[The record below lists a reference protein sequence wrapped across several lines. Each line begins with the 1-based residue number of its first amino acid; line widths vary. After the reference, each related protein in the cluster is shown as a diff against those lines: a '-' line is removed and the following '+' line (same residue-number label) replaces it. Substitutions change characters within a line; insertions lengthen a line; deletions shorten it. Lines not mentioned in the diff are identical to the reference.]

1 LNSFFQ
7 DLRYGVRMLAKSP
20 GFTFVALLTLAL
32 GIGANT
38 AIFSIVDAVLLR
50 PLPYKDA
57 SRLVNLHSTLTYFP
71 QFHLG
76 ESPADFV
83 DIRAQN
89 QFFDSMAMYRMS
101 AMNLTGEGNPEE
113 ISAGAVSADLF
124 PMLGVRPFGGR
135 WFIEEEEQPG
145 KDSTAIL
152 SHGLWQRRFG
162 ADPGAMGKH
171 LTLNGKLYTIV
182 GIMPSGFRF
191 PQKTDLWIP
200 LALAPADWRE
210 REMHGTEVLAK
221 LKPGVEL
228 PRVQAELNTIAS
240 RLANQYPNVDQGLGL
255 LVVPLQEAS
264 VGGVRPALL
273 VLLGAVGFVLL
284 IACANVGNLTLAR
297 SLKRQR
303 EMAIR
308 ATLGAS
314 RSRIARQLLVESLLL
329 ALTGGALG
337 LLLAMWGVDALRS
350 FAPANTPRLDELRVD
365 PGVLWFS
372 FAISALAGIL
382 FGLVPAVQSSRP
394 DLNSSLKEHG
404 AAPSGKFEHHR
415 LRSVLVVSEVALA
428 LVLLT
433 GSALAIQ
440 SFSRLTSVNPGFRTD
455 HLLTLSIHLPSSKY
469 PKDSQQINFA
479 QQLLEKV
486 KPLPGVIS
494 VAGASM
500 PYLRGRMS
508 LSTIQIEGAPSRSD
522 SSSDNVE
529 FKAISPGLFETMG
542 IRLLKGRDFDSHD
555 VAGTLRIV
563 AVSESL
569 AHRYWPGAN
578 PIGKRVSLD
587 QDPDGHPIWSEVV
600 GVVSDTRDIHFDV
613 APKAVVYVPLLQ
625 IGSGQIIL
633 IVRTT
638 ADPVALAAAVRSQV
652 WAVDPDQPITDLL
665 TMEQVVSESVAAPR
679 FRTLLL
685 GIFAGL
691 GLVLTILGT
700 YGVISYSV
708 SQRTHEIGIR
718 IALGAHPHDILALV
732 IGQGIKLALT
742 GVAIGVCAA
751 LVLTRWM
758 ASLLYGISATDPLTF
773 AAVAILLTAVA
784 LAACYV
790 PARRAT
796 RVDPMVALRY
806 E

>member
-1 LNSFFQ
+1 MGVLLQ
-7 DLRYGVRMLAKSP
+7 DIRYGIRMLLRSP
-20 GFTFVALLTLAL
+20 GFTIVAVLTLAL

-38 AIFSIVDAVLLR
+38 AIFTVVNAVLLR

-57 SRLVNLHSTLTYFP
+57 SRLVNLNSTLTYFP
-71 QFHLG
+71 EFHLG

-83 DIRAQN
+83 DIKTKN
-89 QFFDSMAMYRMS
+89 QSFESMAMYQMS

-113 ISAGAVSADLF
+113 ISAGAVSPNLF
-124 PMLGVRPFGGR
+124 PMLGVRPLRGR

-152 SHGLWQRRFG
+152 SYGLWQRRFG
-162 ADPGAMGKH
+162 ADPGAIGKN

-182 GIMPSGFRF
+182 GILPSGFRF

-200 LALAPADWRE
+200 LALSPADLRE

-228 PRVQAELNTIAS
+228 QRVQAELNAIAS
-240 RLANQYPNVDQGLGL
+240 HLASQYPNVDQGLGL
-255 LVVPLQEAS
+255 LVIPLQEAR

-273 VLLGAVGFVLL
+273 VLFGAVGFVLL

-308 ATLGAS
+308 AALGAS
-314 RSRIARQLLVESLLL
+314 RSRIAWQLLVESVLLSLAGGVFGLLL
-329 ALTGGALG
+329 AL
-337 LLLAMWGVDALRS
+337 WGVDALRS

-365 PGVLWFS
+365 PGVLCFS

-382 FGLVPAVQSSRP
+382 FGLVPAIQSSRA

-404 AAPSGKFEHHR
+404 AARSGKFERHR
-415 LRSVLVVSEVALA
+415 LRSVLVVSQVALA

-433 GSALAIQ
+433 GSALTIQ
-440 SFSRLTSVNPGFRTD
+440 SFSRLTSIKPGFRTD

-469 PKDSQQINFA
+469 PKESQQINFA

-486 KPLPGVIS
+486 KPLPGVIN

-508 LSTIQIEGAPSRSD
+508 LSTIQIEGVPSRSN

-529 FKAISPGLFETMG
+529 YKAISPGLFETMG
-542 IRLLKGRDFDSHD
+542 IHLLKGRDFDSHD
-555 VAGTLRIV
+555 VAGTIRIV

-569 AHRYWPGAN
+569 AHRYWPGIN
-578 PIGKRVSLD
+578 PVRKRVSLD
-587 QDPDGHPIWSEVV
+587 QDKEGHPIWSEVV

-625 IGSGQIIL
+625 IGSEQIIL

-685 GIFAGL
+685 GIFAVL

-742 GVAIGVCAA
+742 GVAIGVGAA
-751 LVLTRWM
+751 LVLTHWM

-773 AAVAILLTAVA
+773 AAVAILLTVVA
-784 LAACYV
+784 LAACYI
-790 PARRAT
+790 PARRAM
-796 RVDPMVALRY
+796 RVDPMIALRY